1 VDVTRAPRSVR
12 DALARGAGMPA
23 CAIAVAA
30 VAASGRFRTISRQGD
45 GDVAMRFARLL
56 ECAAPGQPVRC
67 AALARARHSWDAAHR
82 LTLKAD
88 LGALAGGIG
97 AFAQAPTVMPLSPP
111 IAQAPWLFG

>member
-30 VAASGRFRTISRQGD
+30 VAASGRFRTISRRGD

-67 AALARARHSWDAAHR
+67 AALARARHS
-82 LTLKAD
+82 
-88 LGALAGGIG
+88 
-97 AFAQAPTVMPLSPP
+97 
-111 IAQAPWLFG
+111 